1 MKVDSIIFF
10 FFATHTFNQMNW
22 LSIVLIFQ
30 ITIIS
35 ESKIIEL
42 PNPIQTKKEIKQQGK
57 IKYYFEDS
65 TNEYLTYRIFPS
77 ESSFITSNYYTKKST
92 NDSLIHIID
101 TNLTYIYSPSLREQ
115 EEAPLLQELKFESF
129 NYIEEIIPIS
139 GCMRKQNSTAS
150 ISLIQ
155 SFGIGIL
162 IFPNDLFIGGD
173 FYILAANLD
182 WGNNGLSLNGYNS
195 LRVTCRSDL
204 NGIIQIF
211 KKIKMIKIQSKIRKI
226 NIDKKF
232 KKFKILNN
240 WKQII
245 GNFKRK
251 EMGMLVFDLN
261 LHQEMPYCESRKDY
275 LQCNVLE

>member
-1 MKVDSIIFF
+1 
-10 FFATHTFNQMNW
+10 MNW